1 LIRPWLKKDA
11 DVKLW
16 KQGDII
22 FAFPTA
28 LEKELLTVVSADIY
42 IRAAGVL
49 IGSMAGK
56 ELIPDHALAL
66 SGIVNPELVTVTLKK
81 EAALQY
87 LRKEEVK
94 TSLISKGW
102 AVVQYEGTNLGWIKI
117 LSNRSN
123 NYYPKEWRIL
133 KSGNQ

>member
-1 LIRPWLKKDA
+1 M
-11 DVKLW
+11 
-16 KQGDII
+16 I
-22 FAFPTA
+22 FAFPRA
-28 LEKELLTVVSADIY
+28 QEKELLTVVTADLY
-42 IRAAGVL
+42 IRRAGVV
-49 IGSMAGK
+49 IGSMAGT

-66 SGIVNPELVTVTLKK
+66 STLLNHKVVTVSLKK
-81 EAALQY
+81 DEALQY

-94 TSLISKGW
+94 IPAQHKGW
-102 AVVQYEGTNLGWIKI
+102 AVVRYEGMNLGWVKI